1 MSSKFTNSHPTIE
14 VKVNSPTANVGITDA
29 EYNISLNPDV
39 EADIFATKAELSA
52 VENKIPAEYVKSA
65 EVADNKLTLT
75 KQDNTVVE
83 FEGGGGSY
91 TLPVASPFTLG
102 GVKPDGTTITID
114 SNGVITAN
122 IPTKTSDLTNDSD
135 FITTEYHDITKQHVL
150 VPGDNITIT
159 SDYVISAT
167 QPAKYI
173 ESASAT
179 GNTLTLYYNDNT
191 HTIFTPTGGSGGGS
205 GGGSY
210 TLPVASTYALG
221 GVMVGGMGFREPSGG
236 GRYVFAENNG
246 RLYVAPPDTG
256 NARPGVVYP
265 GLGFRLS
272 GSVML
277 LDTPTKGANGK
288 YSIGGVKPDETTTT
302 VDKDGT
308 IHSHYT
314 LPVASTTTIGGVKP
328 DGTTITIDSNGVIS
342 SQTAGA
348 IQKTLPQGTLGDYLK
363 NPVNKAWIIDWANNP
378 DKYIVDVKGCKVIIT
393 EKFGSTFYYYYY
405 QSGGVSSY
413 YYINFTDNNFTEI
426 SSNQPSYSTSST
438 QYLNEKNWKNY
449 ITLSGGGGDWQN
461 TNDISNSNLYNA
473 KEVVIFWTDN
483 QSNYH
488 QTYLNVGCDYYGN
501 NGSTWGNTNW
511 LNTNI
516 WLDKLDEYN
525 GAYISYNG
533 SYVNAYNCAISAI
546 CYKT

>member
-1 MSSKFTNSHPTIE
+1 MSSKFTNSQPTIE

-39 EADIFATKAELSA
+39 EADIFATKAELSE

-65 EVADNKLTLT
+65 AVADNKLTLT

-91 TLPVASPFTLG
+91 TLPVASTTTLG
-102 GVKPDGTTITID
+102 GVKPDETTTTVDEDGTIHAHDTTPVATTTTVGSVKPDGTTITID

-135 FITTEYHDITKQHVL
+135 FITTEYHDSTKQNVL
-150 VPGDNITIT
+150 IPGDNITI
-159 SDYVISAT
+159 SGNVISAT
-167 QPAKYI
+167 
-173 ESASAT
+173 
-179 GNTLTLYYNDNT
+179 
-191 HTIFTPTGGSGGGS
+191 GGGS

-210 TLPVASTYALG
+210 TLPVASTTALG
-221 GVMVGGMGFREPSGG
+221 GVMVGSIGPLNKGQ
-236 GRYVFAENNG
+236 YVYAEEDG
-246 RLYVAPPDTG
+246 RLFVAPP
-256 NARPGVVYP
+256 NQSSMRPGVVYP
-265 GLGFRLS
+265 GLGFNLS
-272 GSVML
+272 GDL
-277 LDTPTKGANGK
+277 LTLDTPFKGANGK

-308 IHSHYT
+308 IHAHYT
-314 LPVASTTTIGGVKP
+314 VPVATTTTLGGVKP

-348 IQKTLPQGTLGDYLK
+348 IQKTLPEGSLASYLK
-363 NPVNKAWIIDWANNP
+363 NPVNKAWVIDWANNP
-378 DKYIVDVKGCKVIIT
+378 SKYIVDVNGCKVIIT
-393 EKFGSTFYYYYY
+393 EKYGSTFYYYYY
-405 QSGGVSSY
+405 KSGGASSY
-413 YYINFTDNNFTEI
+413 YYIYFTDNNFTEI
-426 SSNQPSYSTSST
+426 SSNQPSWSTSDT
-438 QYLNEKNWKNY
+438 QYLNESNWQNY
-449 ITLSGGGGDWQN
+449 ITLPSGGGEWQN
-461 TNDISNSNLYNA
+461 TTDTSNSDLYNA

-488 QTYLNVGCDYYGN
+488 QTYLNVGCDYYGSS
-501 NGSTWGNTNW
+501 GSTWGNTNW

-533 SYVNAYNCAISAI
+533 SYVYASNCSISAI